1 MKADYQKR
9 MRNKRLLLIATLV
22 LVGGALLTLVF
33 QSFSGA
39 MVYFHTPTEVMQ
51 KTVELVGKKVR
62 IGGMVQ
68 AGSLSR
74 KEGTLEITFDVTDG
88 ETPISVYY
96 KGVTPDLFR
105 EGQGVVVEGEWLNTK
120 PFIAHTI
127 LAKHSEDYM
136 PVEMNAEAIQKSRE
150 NILKSLQ

>member
-1 MKADYQKR
+1 MKGDYKER
-9 MRNKRLLLIATLV
+9 MRKKKLMLIATLV

-33 QSFSGA
+33 QSFTGA
-39 MVYFHTPTEVMQ
+39 MVYFHTPTEM
-51 KTVELVGKKVR
+51 VEKSTDLVGKKVR

-68 AGSLSR
+68 AGTLKR
-74 KEGTLEITFDVTDG
+74 KEGTLEISFDVTDG
-88 ETPISVYY
+88 ETMIPVYY

-105 EGQGVVVEGEWLNTK
+105 EGQGVVVEGEWESKTLFT
-120 PFIAHTI
+120 AHTI

-136 PVEMNAEAIQKSRE
+136 PVEMSEEAISKSRE